1 MSGRKYAIILII
13 LALIA
18 IVVVVYT
25 PKTSVPSSNAFVIQM
40 TDPPQV
46 PNGTQSLV
54 ISYSG
59 ISLHEAGNAN
69 STGFVYVAQSGS
81 INLMQLVN
89 FTQTIAV
96 AKKTGA
102 AFDMVRFNITGAT
115 ITING
120 NTYNVSVPNNR
131 LLVKISGSNST
142 SGGVLVEVNPTV
154 LQIYSGNQTIF
165 VMVPS
170 ARAVAIGGSIV
181 NSTSAS
187 VGFRGRLKASEHE
200 HLKLASSNI
209 SITSAAISQVGNSTR
224 LSITVRN
231 NANTSAVL
239 KHVLVYGYMQT
250 IINALASNTDAS
262 AGLNISAQMPYQD
275 NSTSAAGS
283 SNRDAYGSVGPSYT
297 QNVSGIVSELV
308 GGSSSGAINISTLA
322 HLGAAI
328 GMNMN
333 LSSLNLTSANTAIEG
348 LTGNLSDTL
357 HYLQGTT
364 GINAND
370 ISSIEEHNTEIYSTA
385 NEILGVL
392 KNYSNNRISETEARS
407 MVENLTSSMGSMNNA
422 SIREIVAAHTFSDM
436 FHNVLGFIV
445 MPDGTLSLPFD
456 AQEIEGSNGYTLA
469 PGSNVTLTFYA
480 PITIGPSAV
489 HSDVGPKV
497 YTSILINQTYSI
509 RVIGEEGAF
518 AEINVTSS

>member
-18 IVVVVYT
+18 IAVVIYT
-25 PKTSVPSSNAFVIQM
+25 PKTSAPLSSAFVIQL

-69 STGFVYVAQSGS
+69 STGFVNVAQSGS

-89 FTQTIAV
+89 FTQTVAV

-142 SGGVLVEVNPTV
+142 SGGVLVEVNPSII
-154 LQIYSGNQTIF
+154 QIYSGNQTIF

-170 ARAVAIGGSIV
+170 ARAVAIGATIV

-187 VGFRGRLKASEHE
+187 VGFRGKIRASEHE
-200 HLKLASSNI
+200 RLQLASGNI
-209 SITSAAISQVGNSTR
+209 SITSASISQVGNSTE
-224 LSITVRN
+224 LSVTVRN
-231 NANTSAVL
+231 NANTSVVL

-250 IINALASNTDAS
+250 IVNTLSSNTEAS
-262 AGLNISAQMPYQD
+262 AGLNVSAQMPYQG

-283 SNRDAYGSVGPSYT
+283 SDQGAYGSIGPSYT
-297 QNVSGIVSELV
+297 QNISEIVGELV
-308 GGSSSGAINISTLA
+308 GGSSTSAINISALA

-328 GMNMN
+328 GMNAN
-333 LSSLNLTSANTAIEG
+333 LSSLNLSSARTAIGG
-348 LTGNLSDTL
+348 LTGNFSNTL
-357 HYLQGTT
+357 RYLQSST

-392 KNYSNNRISETEARS
+392 KNYSDNRISETEARA
-407 MVENLTSSMGSMNNA
+407 MVMNLTSRMGDLNNA
-422 SIREIVAAHTFSDM
+422 SIRTIVAAHTFSNM
-436 FHNVLGFIV
+436 FHDVLGFIV

-456 AQEIEGSNGYTLA
+456 AQEVEGTNGYTLA
-469 PGSNVTLTFYA
+469 PGSNVTLTFSA

-489 HSDVGPKV
+489 HSEVGPRV
-497 YTSILINQTYSI
+497 YTSILSNQTYSI
-509 RVIGEEGAF
+509 RVIGEDGAF
-518 AEINVTSS
+518 SEINVTSS